1 MQQVRLSWLELNKPT
16 PHKQLPPGSG
26 SATITGAEQSTAT
39 QGGTAGS
46 GSAST
51 SGAERTT
58 SGTPATH
65 ASGTVTIG
73 GSELSTVTDPCSDQG
88 LIKPCPRTLWDTG
101 TVTIN
106 VNGVAKTVSY
116 ASASTPTS
124 IGSSF
129 VTAYAGDPTVTVTS
143 SGATITLV
151 SIATGTAANYSLS
164 A

>member
-1 MQQVRLSWLELNKPT
+1 M
-16 PHKQLPPGSG
+16 
-26 SATITGAEQSTAT
+26 
-39 QGGTAGS
+39 
-46 GSAST
+46 
-51 SGAERTT
+51 
-58 SGTPATH
+58 
-65 ASGTVTIG
+65 TIG

-151 SIATGTAANYSLS
+151 SIATGTAANYFVIRIVHHQRSNRLCS
-164 A
+164 WIIHGHSFQGVTDRWH